1 MTIIRGAARGGQGGQ
16 SPLEFGRSINH
27 FQTKG
32 VDYAPHT
39 PSSLHPPTPRIQK
52 AIYASDNEV
61 SFQYE
66 IMEKPLFQ

>member
-1 MTIIRGAARGGQGGQ
+1 M
-16 SPLEFGRSINH
+16 PL
-27 FQTKG
+27 TLLP
-32 VDYAPHT
+32 ACT
-39 PSSLHPPTPRIQK
+39 TPTPRIQK